1 MFKSI
6 YIVAS
11 LCITSSAF
19 AGLLGE
25 MFHLTSEATD
35 SPFVP
40 GGQFEDLGDLQVVD
54 GEEWTRTYDVFDFQ
68 QPGAP
73 IIGQYTYVLDVGDD
87 YIEMTASW
95 IIFVDPDSKNPYES
109 YFSLLPG
116 DFYGFHLN
124 FENQTNIALNRQ
136 LQVTSNN
143 APVVHMG
150 DLNLFEQIDPKL
162 EWWVDAQ
169 NVAPM
174 DQSRISIGDTS
185 LDINMQGISWGTFWC
200 TQGVEYTETARI
212 ELEFDCPADVSGDG
226 VVDVQDALQLIGAWG
241 PCAGCDEDIDGNG
254 DVDVADLL
262 TLIGFWGNNCP

>member
-6 YIVAS
+6 YMVAS

-25 MFHLTSEATD
+25 MFHLSSEATD

-40 GGQFEDLGDLQVVD
+40 GGQFEDFGDLQVID
-54 GEEWTRTYDVFDFQ
+54 GVEWTRTYPVYDFQ
-68 QPGAP
+68 QLGAP
-73 IIGQYTYVLDVGDD
+73 IIGEYTYMLDVGDD

-95 IIFVDPDSKNPYES
+95 RIYVDPDVKNPYES

-124 FENQTNIALNRQ
+124 FENQTNISLNRQ
-136 LQVTSNN
+136 LQVTSAN

-150 DLNLFEQIDPKL
+150 DLNLFENLDPML
-162 EWWVDAQ
+162 EGWVDAQ
-169 NVAPM
+169 HVAPM
-174 DQSRISIGDTS
+174 DPSRISVGDTS
-185 LDINMQGISWGTFWC
+185 LDINMQGLTWGLFWC

-212 ELEFDCPADVSGDG
+212 DLEFDCPADISGDG
-226 VVDVQDALQLIGAWG
+226 MVDVQDILELISAWG
-241 PCAGCDEDIDGNG
+241 PCNGCDEDIDGNG
-254 DVDVADLL
+254 DVNVADLL
-262 TLIGFWGNNCP
+262 NLIGFWGNDCP